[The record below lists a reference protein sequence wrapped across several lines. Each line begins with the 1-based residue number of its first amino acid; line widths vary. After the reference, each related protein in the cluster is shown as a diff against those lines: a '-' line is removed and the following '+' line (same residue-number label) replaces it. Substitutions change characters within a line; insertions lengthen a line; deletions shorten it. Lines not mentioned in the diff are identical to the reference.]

1 MAEEIKENTP
11 VEEPQEET
19 PKENTPPVEQ
29 PKKNDTLTENIKTDE
44 PKPMET
50 TQNDSSKQIEELQNQ
65 VRELE
70 TQNIG
75 LMVALEL
82 GLDIKNADAVLKLA
96 DLSTVYD
103 KNGKINKNSLRTAI
117 NKVLEEYPVFKP
129 QNNQPS
135 GIVIGGNGNI
145 HQTPHVETKEKPIAQ
160 KRWNRFN

>member
-1 MAEEIKENTP
+1 MAEEVKETTQE
-11 VEEPQEET
+11 VEET
-19 PKENTPPVEQ
+19 PKENNSPPIEQ
-29 PKKNDTLTENIKTDE
+29 PKKEDTPTENIKTDE

-50 TQNDSSKQIEELQNQ
+50 NQNDNSKQIEELQNQ

-75 LMVALEL
+75 LMVALEV

-96 DLSTVYD
+96 DLSTIYD
-103 KNGKINKNSLRTAI
+103 KNGKINKNSLKTAI

-135 GIVIGGNGNI
+135 GIVIGGNGNTQPNM
-145 HQTPHVETKEKPIAQ
+145 QTQKQEKPIAQ
-160 KRWNRFN
+160 KRWNRFNN

>member
-1 MAEEIKENTP
+1 MAEEIKETTQE
-11 VEEPQEET
+11 VEET
-19 PKENTPPVEQ
+19 PKENTPPIEQ
-29 PKKNDTLTENIKTDE
+29 PKKEDTPTENIKTDE
-44 PKPMET
+44 PKPTET

-75 LMVALEL
+75 LMVALEV

-145 HQTPHVETKEKPIAQ
+145 QQTPHMETKEKPIAQ
-160 KRWNRFN
+160 KRWNRFNN

>member
-1 MAEEIKENTP
+1 MAEEVKETTQ
-11 VEEPQEET
+11 EAEET
-19 PKENTPPVEQ
+19 PKENTSPVEQ
-29 PKKNDTLTENIKTDE
+29 PKKEDTPTENIKTDE
-44 PKPMET
+44 PKPMEN
-50 TQNDSSKQIEELQNQ
+50 TQNDNSKQIEELQNQ

-75 LMVALEL
+75 LMVALEI

-103 KNGKINKNSLRTAI
+103 KNGKINKNSLRNAI

-135 GIVIGGNGNI
+135 GIVIGGNGNVPPN
-145 HQTPHVETKEKPIAQ
+145 PHVETKEKIAQ
-160 KRWNRFN
+160 KRWNRFNN

>member
-1 MAEEIKENTP
+1 MEEKETTKVEETSP
-11 VEEPQEET
+11 VEET
-19 PKENTPPVEQ
+19 PRENTPPMEQ
-29 PKKNDTLTENIKTDE
+29 SKNDTPIENIKTDE
-44 PKPMET
+44 PKSTET
-50 TQNDSSKQIEELQNQ
+50 NQNDSSKQIEELQNQ

-75 LMVALEL
+75 LMVALEV

-135 GIVIGGNGNI
+135 GIVIGGYGNTQPNM
-145 HQTPHVETKEKPIAQ
+145 QTQRQEKPIAQ

>member
-1 MAEEIKENTP
+1 MAEEVKETTQE
-11 VEEPQEET
+11 VEET

-29 PKKNDTLTENIKTDE
+29 PKKEDTPTENIKTDE
-44 PKPMET
+44 PKPMDH
-50 TQNDSSKQIEELQNQ
+50 TQNDNSKQIEELQNQ

-75 LMVALEL
+75 LMVALEV

-103 KNGKINKNSLRTAI
+103 KNGKINKNSLRNAI

-129 QNNQPS
+129 QNNQTS
-135 GIVIGGNGNI
+135 GIVIGGNGNVPPN
-145 HQTPHVETKEKPIAQ
+145 PHVETKEKPIAQ

>member
-1 MAEEIKENTP
+1 MAEEVKENTQE
-11 VEEPQEET
+11 VEET
-19 PKENTPPVEQ
+19 PKENTPPMEQ
-29 PKKNDTLTENIKTDE
+29 PKKEDTSTENIKTDE
-44 PKPMET
+44 PKPTEP
-50 TQNDSSKQIEELQNQ
+50 QKDDNSKQIEELQNQ

-75 LMVALEL
+75 LMFALEI

-135 GIVIGGNGNI
+135 GIIIGGNGNTQPNM
-145 HQTPHVETKEKPIAQ
+145 QTQKQEKPIAQ
-160 KRWNRFN
+160 KRWNRFNN

>member
-1 MAEEIKENTP
+1 MAEEVKETTQE
-11 VEEPQEET
+11 VEET
-19 PKENTPPVEQ
+19 PKENNSPPIEQ
-29 PKKNDTLTENIKTDE
+29 PKKEDTPTENIKTDE

-50 TQNDSSKQIEELQNQ
+50 NQNDSSKQIEELQNQ

-75 LMVALEL
+75 LMVALEV

-96 DLSTVYD
+96 DLSTIYD

-135 GIVIGGNGNI
+135 GIVIGGNGNTQPNM
-145 HQTPHVETKEKPIAQ
+145 QTQKQEKPIAQ
-160 KRWNRFN
+160 KRWNRFNN